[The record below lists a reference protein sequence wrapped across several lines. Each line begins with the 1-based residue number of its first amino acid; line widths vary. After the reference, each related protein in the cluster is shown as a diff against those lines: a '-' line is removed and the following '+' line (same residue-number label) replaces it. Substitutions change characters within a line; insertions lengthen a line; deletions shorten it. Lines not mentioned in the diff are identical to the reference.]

1 MRVIQVTSS
10 ACCVVTDDS
19 SSSSLSPPH
28 PSLRCDRHPSLRCIC
43 EGGVA
48 LSRIP
53 KHAEDLV
60 TDRRQKRV
68 FCNDS
73 GDCRAS
79 LPPSLPT
86 SLSSAGARPRHDPH
100 LARLGVRC
108 ESALRCASLLT
119 GHQGIERAGV
129 VC

>member
-68 FCNDS
+68 FCNDKKP
-73 GDCRAS
+73 AETAVHHS
-79 LPPSLPT
+79 LPPSLP
-86 SLSSAGARPRHDPH
+86 LSH
-100 LARLGVRC
+100 RLVPGPATTPTWHVWAFVVNQRCGVRPC
-108 ESALRCASLLT
+108 
-119 GHQGIERAGV
+119 
-129 VC
+129 